1 MGILG
6 VGFILV
12 PRAIGIGAVPEDAS
26 TALIAYLKILGSP
39 FLGIA
44 ALNCSGADPGAI
56 SARTRPSFSPT
67 SLALAWRRLLDVWGL
82 FSGARQLA
90 KVFVVIHLL
99 FAVAFI
105 WARARMSVEVPETR
119 A

>member
-1 MGILG
+1 M
-6 VGFILV
+6 
-12 PRAIGIGAVPEDAS
+12 
-26 TALIAYLKILGSP
+26 
-39 FLGIA
+39 A
-44 ALNCSGADPGAI
+44 A
-56 SARTRPSFSPT
+56 
-67 SLALAWRRLLDVWGL
+67 LLDVWGL